1 MLVDVIYELIYAAS
15 LPVYLIPRINW
26 YRTI

>member
-15 LPVYLIPRINW
+15 LPVHLIPRINR
-26 YRTI
+26 YRII